1 MGSIQNVNN
10 MIKLKAHSRVVCVC
24 VCMLAAVASMNGRDD
39 DDDHVYN
46 FVHCDEML

>member
-1 MGSIQNVNN
+1 MGGIQYVN
-10 MIKLKAHSRVVCVC
+10 KLKAHSRVVCVC
-24 VCMLAAVASMNGRDD
+24 VCMLAAVAWMNGRDD

>member
-1 MGSIQNVNN
+1 
-10 MIKLKAHSRVVCVC
+10 MIKLKAHSRVC
-24 VCMLAAVASMNGRDD
+24 VCMLAAVACMNGRDDD

>member
-1 MGSIQNVNN
+1 MTINGSIQYVNN
-10 MIKLKAHSRVVCVC
+10 MIKLKAHSRVC
-24 VCMLAAVASMNGRDD
+24 VCMLAAVACMNGRDD